1 MTRDQN
7 MNVTISN
14 VVSRLPLLILLILFL
29 TACTSGGNSSDTST
43 QVLPDNV
50 IGQQTFDT
58 TTFE

>member
-1 MTRDQN
+1 